1 MTFNATVFPGQGAQ
15 KVGMA
20 KDFKE
25 EFQFS
30 AQVFAEA
37 NGILDFDVYEVCHQ
51 DNDLIH
57 QTEYT
62 QPCLLT
68 AEVAMFRAL
77 VQQFDWHPE
86 FFAGHS
92 LGEYSALV
100 AAAVLPFD
108 VALNMVVKRGQ
119 LMSQATQDGAMTAII
134 MDQIPYQAVVAEAGG
149 FDVDVANDNSDQQVV
164 LSGQKSAVDQAT
176 ASLAETYKDVPF
188 RAVPLTVSSAFHSR
202 WMAPLEVEYKVFLE
216 TFSSQ
221 ISVQHLPKVA
231 SNFLGGFY
239 PEDKAVLI
247 DALAKQLSGS
257 VKWRDN
263 MKLLADK
270 QVIEIGP
277 NRPLRGFFKTQGQS
291 ITSVI
296 NTKSAAKAFK
306 A

>member
-1 MTFNATVFPGQGAQ
+1 MTYNAVVFPGQGAQ

-20 KDFKE
+20 KDFIE
-25 EFQFS
+25 QHEAS
-30 AQVFAEA
+30 AQLFAEA
-37 NGILDFDVYEVCHQ
+37 NDILGFDVYEICHQ
-51 DNDLIH
+51 DNELIH

-68 AEVAMFRAL
+68 AEVAMYKAL
-77 VQQFDWHPE
+77 SQTHDWQADY
-86 FFAGHS
+86 FAGHS

-100 AAAVLPFD
+100 AAGVLPFD
-108 VALNMVVKRGQ
+108 VALKMVVKRGQ

-134 MDQIPYQAVVAEAGG
+134 MDQIPYQAVVAEAAQ

-164 LSGQKSAVDQAT
+164 LSGQKSAVDEAT
-176 ASLAETYKDVPF
+176 ASLAETYNDVPF

-202 WMAPLEVEYKVFLE
+202 WMQPLEVEYKYFLE
-216 TFSSQ
+216 TFSDQ

-239 PEDKAVLI
+239 PENKATLI
-247 DALAKQLSGS
+247 DGLAKQLSGS

-263 MKLLADK
+263 MQLLSDK

-277 NRPLRGFFKTQGQS
+277 NRPLRGFFKTQGQG

-296 NTKSAAKAFK
+296 NLKSAAKAFS

>member
-1 MTFNATVFPGQGAQ
+1 MNYNTAVFPGQGAQ

-20 KDFKE
+20 KDFID
-25 EFQFS
+25 QFEVS

-37 NGILDFDVYEVCHQ
+37 NNILEFDLYEICHQ

-57 QTEYT
+57 QTAYT

-77 VQQFDWHPE
+77 VEQHDWKPE

-100 AAAVLPFD
+100 AAGVLPFD
-108 VALNMVVKRGQ
+108 VALKMVVKRGQ

-134 MDQIPYQAVVAEAGG
+134 MDQIPYQAVVSEAGG

-176 ASLAETYKDVPF
+176 ESLANSYKDLAF

-202 WMAPLEVEYKVFLE
+202 WMAPLEVEYKIFLE
-216 TFSSQ
+216 TFSGQ
-221 ISVQHLPKVA
+221 I
-231 SNFLGGFY
+231 FT
-239 PEDKAVLI
+239 
-247 DALAKQLSGS
+247 
-257 VKWRDN
+257 R
-263 MKLLADK
+263 
-270 QVIEIGP
+270 
-277 NRPLRGFFKTQGQS
+277 
-291 ITSVI
+291 
-296 NTKSAAKAFK
+296 
-306 A
+306 